1 MVYLYRNQTGSWGS
15 WRGECMEPDTQV
27 LGKRKWSLPFDPMTG
42 SLAEVRRL
50 HVDVTSS
57 CPKVGKGGEVFLSF
71 VNLTLGEAV
80 VIDVFHGEIS
90 ASPRATF
97 FISALDDMG
106 MSPLDPLTR
115 VATELGVPTWVLIS
129 LIKTHKPV

>member
-1 MVYLYRNQTGSWGS
+1 MYGTRYASVGEKKVVTPVRSDDRQSCRGQT
-15 WRGECMEPDTQV
+15 
-27 LGKRKWSLPFDPMTG
+27 
-42 SLAEVRRL
+42 
-50 HVDVTSS
+50 VT
-57 CPKVGKGGEVFLSF
+57 CGCDQFLSESWKGWRSF
-71 VNLTLGEAV
+71 PFLRESDTR
-80 VIDVFHGEIS
+80 
-90 ASPRATF
+90 RATF